1 MTDPLLT
8 LLAVLACTTALWL
21 LSVAISDVSIID
33 SFWAPGFFVVAL
45 VATHF
50 QSGPRALPILILTA
64 IWGARLGLHV
74 LTRHIRLGHE
84 DYRYAAM
91 RRSSPQPFW
100 MRSFVTIFCLQA
112 VLLWLISFPLQAAIP
127 SARPLGIPDTIGIA
141 VVALGIVIE
150 AISDWQLTSFRADP
164 ANKDNV
170 MDSGLWHYS
179 RHPNYFG
186 DAVLWW
192 GFYLIA
198 LSAGAWWSA
207 IGPLVMTVLLLRVSG
222 VALMEKNIGERRSEY
237 EDYIRRTS
245 AFVPLPPKTR

>member
-1 MTDPLLT
+1 ML
-8 LLAVLACTTALWL
+8 
-21 LSVAISDVSIID
+21 
-33 SFWAPGFFVVAL
+33 
-45 VATHF
+45 
-50 QSGPRALPILILTA
+50 
-64 IWGARLGLHV
+64 
-74 LTRHIRLGHE
+74 
-84 DYRYAAM
+84 DY
-91 RRSSPQPFW
+91 
-100 MRSFVTIFCLQA
+100 
-112 VLLWLISFPLQAAIP
+112 
-127 SARPLGIPDTIGIA
+127 IGIA

-164 ANKDNV
+164 ANKDKV
-170 MDSGLWHYS
+170 MESGLWHYS

-222 VALMEKNIGERRSEY
+222 VTLMEKNIGKRRPEY

>member
-1 MTDPLLT
+1 MTAPLLT
-8 LLAVLACTTALWL
+8 LLTVLACTTLLWL
-21 LSVAISDVSIID
+21 VSVAISDVSIID

-50 QSGPRALPILILTA
+50 QFGPRALPILILTA
-64 IWGARLGLHV
+64 VWGARLGLHV

-91 RRSSPQPFW
+91 RRSSPQPYW
-100 MRSFVTIFCLQA
+100 IRSFFSIFCLQA
-112 VLLWLISFPLQAAIP
+112 VLLWVISFPLQAAVP
-127 SARPLGIPDTIGIA
+127 SAKPLGPLDYAGFA
-141 VVALGIVIE
+141 MVALGIVIE
-150 AISDWQLTSFRADP
+150 ALADWQLTRFRAARENTD
-164 ANKDNV
+164 KV
-170 MDSGLWHYS
+170 MNTGLWKYS

-192 GFYLIA
+192 GFYLVA
-198 LSAGAWWSA
+198 LSVGAWWSA
-207 IGPLVMTVLLLRVSG
+207 IGPLVMTILLLRVSG
-222 VALMEKNIGERRSEY
+222 VALMEKHIGKRRPEY